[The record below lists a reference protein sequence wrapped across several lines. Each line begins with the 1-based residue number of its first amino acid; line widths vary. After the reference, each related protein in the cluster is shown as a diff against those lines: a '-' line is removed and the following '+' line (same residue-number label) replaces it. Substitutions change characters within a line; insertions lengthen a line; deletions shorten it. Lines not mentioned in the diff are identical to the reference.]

1 MRWFILVLVAS
12 LGIASSANALPPIPS
27 YVKES
32 LEDKPEYKTYLD
44 QLAAAKDKCA
54 SCHQPGVDK
63 AKVKGHGLNDFG
75 KVVHDNLDH
84 KAFMAAHK
92 AKERAQALK
101 LFNDAWAKSL
111 EAKNAD
117 GQAYGELIKSGKLP
131 GKNE

>member
-1 MRWFILVLVAS
+1 MAGSI
-12 LGIASSANALPPIPS
+12 
-27 YVKES
+27 
-32 LEDKPEYKTYLD
+32 D

-75 KVVHDNLDH
+75 QVVHKNLDD

-101 LFNDAWAKSL
+101 LFSDAWAKSL

-117 GQAYGELIKSGKLP
+117 GQAYGELIDQPVAHRGCAA
-131 GKNE
+131 GDARRNT